1 MNSAFGLVVAV
12 MAWQAPDHGWT
23 ATQRFVSTFVRRSQF
38 PSRGAHDRRYAVVAS
53 GRITVHIE
61 RPAKE
66 VFEYVSDVENNP
78 AWRTAVTET
87 RWLDPGPT
95 KPGRR
100 GEQTS
105 RLIGRRY
112 SVRAEVVDWEP
123 PLHVSWATTAG
134 GADVRTHCRV
144 EEDGSGCRVTLESEG
159 EFTGV
164 WRLLTP
170 LAAMMLRQRSKAD
183 IERLRAIL
191 EDRQD

>member
-1 MNSAFGLVVAV
+1 M
-12 MAWQAPDHGWT
+12 
-23 ATQRFVSTFVRRSQF
+23 
-38 PSRGAHDRRYAVVAS
+38 VAS
-53 GRITVHIE
+53 GRIKVHVE
-61 RPAKE
+61 RPAQE
-66 VFEYVSDVENNP
+66 VFEYVSNVENNP
-78 AWRTAVTET
+78 TWRTAVIET

-105 RLIGRRY
+105 RLLGRQY
-112 SVRAEVVDWEP
+112 TVAAEVVDWEP
-123 PLHVSWATTAG
+123 PRHVSWATSAG

-144 EEDGSGCRVTLESEG
+144 EDDGTGCLVTLESQG

-170 LAAMMLRQRSKAD
+170 VAAAILRRQSRAD
-183 IERLRAIL
+183 IERLRSIL